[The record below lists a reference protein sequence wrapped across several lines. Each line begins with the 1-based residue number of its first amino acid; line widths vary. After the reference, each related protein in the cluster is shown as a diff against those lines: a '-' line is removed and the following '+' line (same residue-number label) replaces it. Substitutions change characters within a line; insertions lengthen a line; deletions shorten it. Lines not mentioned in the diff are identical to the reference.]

1 MHFGLATATI
11 AAKIFREESSLS
23 RCAVKYIYLRRGYL
37 VCRAAGQCR
46 PRPRPPGHGPR
57 RGRAVCRALGGRP
70 RRGGEERGAAQLT
83 GMVRHYAVDIY
94 LHQSIY
100 IYPPVTLADTVHCF
114 PFQKRKCGAGVAR
127 LTGVR
132 NPTRL
137 PRLIPSKE
145 VGEGDTEPLEEPPLL
160 EELGEDGFLEPDIKH

>member
-1 MHFGLATATI
+1 MRGKVYLSTARI
-11 AAKIFREESSLS
+11 SS
-23 RCAVKYIYLRRGYL
+23 VPG
-37 VCRAAGQCR
+37 CRPVSPPPAP
-46 PRPRPPGHGPR
+46 PRPRSTPRPGCLPGTWRPPSPR
-57 RGRAVCRALGGRP
+57 RRGARGRP
-70 RRGGEERGAAQLT
+70 ADGDGAALLS
-83 GMVRHYAVDIY
+83 RYI
-94 LHQSIY
+94 SIY

-127 LTGVR
+127 LAGVR

-160 EELGEDGFLEPDIKH
+160 EELGEDGCLEPDIKH

>member
-11 AAKIFREESSLS
+11 AAKIFWEKVVFLD
-23 RCAVKYIYLRRGYL
+23 AKVKYIYLRRGYL

-46 PRPRPPGHGPR
+46 PRPRPPGHCPR

-83 GMVRHYAVDIY
+83 GMVRHYSVDIIY
-94 LHQSIY
+94 IY

-127 LTGVR
+127 LAGVR

-145 VGEGDTEPLEEPPLL
+145 VGDGDTEPLEEPPLL
-160 EELGEDGFLEPDIKH
+160 EELGEDGFLEPDIK